1 MNIKIL
7 LLFLFLLPM
16 AYAVSWND
24 TVTDW
29 DTQQTYRFDTF
40 TMQVNASGGDNIT
53 YWDDNIQTDLD
64 KETGI
69 LILKPDD
76 DFVGDIVVRI
86 NASNTTLQ
94 VSNEVTINFE
104 YVSYY
109 GKPGNISGIGELVV
123 YQSRETDYWLGD
135 WFLIGTFLVLFMA
148 QLSFGFLPAFAVAS
162 FWTGIMSYLAYLFD
176 IVLVDRTVYG
186 TVLIVIGAILLIT
199 MRRK

>member
-69 LILKPDD
+69 LTLKPDD
-76 DFVGDIVVRI
+76 DFVGDIFVMI

-94 VSNEVTINFE
+94 VSNNVTINFE

-148 QLSFGFLPAFAVAS
+148 QLSFGFLPAFAVSS